1 MKRNL
6 LSLSLLFALP
16 ACAAVAQS
24 NEFIDSL
31 LASKAATVGQVSY
44 LVLVASDK
52 LGEDADQAKAFEQLQ
67 SLGWAPKNAAV
78 DDPIRLAS
86 YSYILMRAFDLKGGV
101 MYSWLPSPRYAYRE
115 LASRQLI
122 QGRSD
127 PQEKVDGSAAVR
139 ILGRVL
145 DVAEKAK

>member
-1 MKRNL
+1 MKRNF
-6 LSLSLLFALP
+6 LSLSLLFGLS
-16 ACAAVAQS
+16 ACAAMAQS
-24 NEFIDSL
+24 NDFMDSL

-52 LGEDADQAKAFEQLQ
+52 LSEDADQAKAFEQLQ
-67 SLGWAPKNAAV
+67 SLGWAPKAAAA
-78 DDPIRLAS
+78 DDPIQLAS
-86 YSYILMRAFDLKGGV
+86 YSYILMRAFDLKGGI
-101 MYSWLPSPRYAYRE
+101 MYSWMPSPRYAYRE
-115 LASRQLI
+115 LASRQMI